1 MSAQVALPGG
11 LELIRLEQPSQRL
24 ARVVL
29 DRPPANALSHQFMD
43 EMGTV
48 TAWLATTETQLV
60 VLRSDAEMF
69 MAGADLNMVNEGWDD
84 QDATTE
90 KCQHMM
96 NRWER
101 LPMLTL
107 AAIGGHALG
116 AGCELAM
123 SCDFRVMA
131 RGRARIGLPESLRG
145 LISAAGG
152 TQRMSRLVG
161 AARALDLCVR
171 GRMITADEAEQYGL
185 VTEAVDAEQLDERIA
200 ELCEELLG
208 LPRLTTQA
216 IKRCILEGWDL
227 SLAEG
232 FALERRELAGLR
244 DTHDTREGVQ
254 SFIEKRAPNFIGR

>member
-1 MSAQVALPGG
+1 MSGPGG
-11 LELIRLEQPSQRL
+11 LELIRLEQRSERL
-24 ARVVL
+24 AEVVL

-43 EMGTV
+43 ELGAV
-48 TAWLATTETQLV
+48 TAWLEPGEIQLV
-60 VLRSDAEMF
+60 VLRSNARMF

-90 KCQHMM
+90 KCQQMM
-96 NRWER
+96 NGWER
-101 LPMLTL
+101 
-107 AAIGGHALG
+107 
-116 AGCELAM
+116 
-123 SCDFRVMA
+123 
-131 RGRARIGLPESLRG
+131 LPESLRG

-161 AARALDLCVR
+161 PARALDLCVR
-171 GRMITADEAEQYGL
+171 GRMIGADEAERYGL
-185 VTEAVDAEQLDERIA
+185 VTEAVDSERLAERVA
-200 ELCEELLG
+200 ELCEELLA

-216 IKRCILEGWDL
+216 IKRCVLEGRDL
-227 SLAEG
+227 PLAEG

>member
-1 MSAQVALPGG
+1 MSGPAG
-11 LELIRLEQPSQRL
+11 LEFIRVEQPSERL
-24 ARVVL
+24 AEVVL
-29 DRPPANALSHQFMD
+29 DRAPANALSLQFMD
-43 EMGTV
+43 EMEAV
-48 TAWLATTETQLV
+48 TAWLAPGEAQVV
-60 VLRSDAEMF
+60 VLRSDAPMF
-69 MAGADLNMVNEGWDD
+69 MAGADLNMVNDGWDD

-90 KCQHMM
+90 KCQAMM
-96 NRWER
+96 NSWER

-161 AARALDLCVR
+161 PARALDLCVR
-171 GRMITADEAEQYGL
+171 GRMIGADEAERYGL
-185 VTEAVDAEQLDERIA
+185 VNEATDGDQLDERVA
-200 ELCEELLG
+200 ELCDELLG

-227 SLAEG
+227 PLAEG

>member
-1 MSAQVALPGG
+1 MSGPPG
-11 LELIRLEQPSQRL
+11 LELIRVEQPSERL
-24 ARVVL
+24 AAVVL
-29 DRPPANALSHQFMD
+29 DRPPANALSHRFMD
-43 EMGTV
+43 ELGEV
-48 TAWLATTETQLV
+48 TAWLEPGETQLV
-60 VLRSDAEMF
+60 VLRSDAPMF

-90 KCQHMM
+90 KCQRMM

-131 RGRARIGLPESLRG
+131 RGRARIGLPESRRG

-161 AARALDLCVR
+161 PARALDLCVR
-171 GRMITADEAEQYGL
+171 GRMIGADEAEGYGL
-185 VTEAVDAEQLDERIA
+185 VSQAVDEDRLDERVA
-200 ELCEELLG
+200 ELCEEMLG

-216 IKRCILEGWDL
+216 VKRCILEGRDL
-227 SLAEG
+227 PLAEG

>member
-1 MSAQVALPGG
+1 MSGPGG
-11 LELIRLEQPSQRL
+11 LELIRVEQPSERL
-24 ARVVL
+24 AEVVL

-43 EMGTV
+43 ELGAV
-48 TAWLATTETQLV
+48 TAWLEPSEIQLV
-60 VLRSDAEMF
+60 LLRSDAPMF

-90 KCQHMM
+90 KCQAMM
-96 NRWER
+96 NGWER
-101 LPMLTL
+101 LPMLTV

-161 AARALDLCVR
+161 PARALDLCVR
-171 GRMITADEAEQYGL
+171 GRMIGADEAERYGL
-185 VTEAVDAEQLDERIA
+185 VNEATDEDQLDERTSD
-200 ELCEELLG
+200 LCGELLG

-227 SLAEG
+227 PLGEG

-254 SFIEKRAPNFIGR
+254 SFIEKRAPDFIGR

>member
-1 MSAQVALPGG
+1 MTGPAG
-11 LELIRLEQPSQRL
+11 LELIRVEPVSERL
-24 ARVVL
+24 AAVVL

-43 EMGTV
+43 ELNAV
-48 TAWLATTETQLV
+48 AAWLEPSEIQLA
-60 VLRSDAEMF
+60 VLRSDAPMF

-84 QDATTE
+84 QDATTR
-90 KCQHMM
+90 KCQQMM

-161 AARALDLCVR
+161 PARALDMCVR
-171 GRMITADEAEQYGL
+171 GRMIDADEAERYGL
-185 VTEAVDAEQLDERIA
+185 VNEAVDADGLDGRVA
-200 ELCEELLG
+200 ELCEELLQ

-216 IKRCILEGWDL
+216 VKRCILQGRDL
-227 SLAEG
+227 PLDEG